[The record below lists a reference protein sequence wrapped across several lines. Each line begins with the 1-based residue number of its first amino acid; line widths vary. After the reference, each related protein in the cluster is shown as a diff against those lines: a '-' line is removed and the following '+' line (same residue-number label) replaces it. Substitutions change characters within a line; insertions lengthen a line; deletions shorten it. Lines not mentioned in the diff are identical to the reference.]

1 MLLLIC
7 LVYLCIL
14 LAVHSLHL
22 DKPTGITLHPT
33 LQRTRFT
40 NTKTYRVLHYTFTES
55 YRIISWTLE
64 FEMLRWRWLDYTLSF
79 THCYYAYRCI
89 NIGITFGRICLSSIT
104 NRIHDITLRQRQL
117 DNQVFQPQY
126 RLRGC
131 AVEIWQSDIGVIYTQ
146 ERRR

>member
-1 MLLLIC
+1 M
-7 LVYLCIL
+7 
-14 LAVHSLHL
+14 HSTRCTQLT
-22 DKPTGITLHPT
+22 PTRAYRYYTTSYITL
-33 LQRTRFT
+33 QGTRFT
-40 NTKTYRVLHYTFTES
+40 YTKTYRVLHYTFTEP
-55 YRIISWTLE
+55 YRIISWTRQG
-64 FEMLRWRWLDYTLSF
+64 EMPQWQVYTLSF

-89 NIGITFGRICLSSIT
+89 NIGIPFGRICLSSIT

-131 AVEIWQSDIGVIYTQ
+131 VEIWQSVIGVIYTH